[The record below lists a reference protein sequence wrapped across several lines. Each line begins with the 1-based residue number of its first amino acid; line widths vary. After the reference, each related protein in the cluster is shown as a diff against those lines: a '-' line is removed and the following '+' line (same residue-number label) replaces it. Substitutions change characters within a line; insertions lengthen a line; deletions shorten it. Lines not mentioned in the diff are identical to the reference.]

1 MGRPGRGSHKL
12 MGDNGRMEQD
22 AGGAE
27 RGRLDE
33 ANRGS
38 VPWRDWGP
46 YLAERA
52 WGSVREDYSADGDA
66 WASFPHDHARSRT
79 YRWNE
84 DGMAGF
90 SDLDQNWCLSLALWN
105 GVDPILKERMFG
117 LAGEQGNH
125 GEDVKEYWWY
135 TDGTPTHSWNSWR
148 YHYPQGRFPYEDL
161 IATNAARSKLEPEY
175 ELLDTGVFDD
185 SRYWVVTVDYA
196 KDGPHDLLM
205 QITVENAGPET
216 AQLRVLPTLWFRN
229 TWAWGYEGITTPSI
243 RADGN
248 HIVARSAKAGML
260 RLAGDGSPRLLFC
273 DNETNTARLY
283 AQPGGPAYPKD
294 GINDFVVTGSAS
306 INPEQAGT
314 KAALDY
320 TVTVEP
326 GERSVIRVRLTGAD
340 STRGDAT
347 GPTAEPNLGPGFAR
361 VVAARRDEADDYWS
375 SITPAGTD
383 AEEAQVL
390 RQAMAGLLWSK
401 QFFHFDV
408 KRWMDGDPASPPPP
422 AGRSLVRNGDWRHLN
437 AHDVILMPDTW
448 EYPWF
453 AAWDLAFHC
462 VTLAHVDPAFAKA
475 QLILMLRE
483 WYMHPSGQLP
493 AYEWNFS
500 DVNPPTHAWAALQVF
515 LIDGGTDFAFLAK
528 VFHKLLMNFTWW
540 ANNKDHG
547 DNNLFEGGFMGLD
560 NIAPLNRSTLPESV
574 GTLEQ
579 ADSTAWMAMYALDLL
594 AIALR
599 LAGQDDSYED
609 VATKFAEHFLR
620 IAASVNDSGMW
631 NEDDAYFYDILHRAD
646 GQDVPLKVRSLVGLV
661 PVVASLVYRD
671 SSVETLP
678 GFRERFD
685 WFIDNNPEFAASVH
699 VRGDGEERTTLLALV
714 SPDRLQRILNQVVDE
729 AGLLSPHGIR
739 SISAYHRDHPFVVE
753 VNETAASVD
762 YEPAESTTALFGGN
776 SNWRGPVWFPLN
788 VLLIEALRGYD
799 THAPG
804 DVEIEFPLGSGTMVT
819 LDAAADALSSR
830 LVSLF
835 LVGEDGRRPSDSRYR
850 MLSSDPRWKP
860 HLLFYEY
867 FDGDTGEGLG
877 ASHQTGWTAL
887 VAHLI
892 LRSSTRRVHQ

>member
-1 MGRPGRGSHKL
+1 MGENVR
-12 MGDNGRMEQD
+12 MGQD
-22 AGGAE
+22 GAAE
-27 RGRLDE
+27 RRRLHE
-33 ANRGS
+33 ADTGS
-38 VPWRDWGP
+38 VGWRDWGP

-90 SDLDQNWCLSLALWN
+90 SDLSQNWCLSLALWN

-117 LAGEQGNH
+117 LAGNQGNH

-161 IATNAARSKLEPEY
+161 IETNEARSKLEPEY
-175 ELLDTGVFDD
+175 ELLDTGIFDD
-185 SRYWVVTVDYA
+185 SRYWIVTVDYA

-216 AQLRVLPTLWFRN
+216 AQLHVLPTLWFRN
-229 TWAWGYEGITTPSI
+229 TWAWGYEGIVKPSLC
-243 RADGN
+243 ADGEQ
-248 HIVARSAKAGML
+248 IVACSAKAGTL
-260 RLAGDGSPRLLFC
+260 RLTGDGCPKLLFC
-273 DNETNTARLY
+273 DNETNIARLY
-283 AQPGGPAYPKD
+283 DQAGGPGFPKD
-294 GINDFVVTGSAS
+294 GINDFVVNGSAS
-306 INPEQAGT
+306 VNPEQTGT

-320 TVTVEP
+320 TLSLEP
-326 GERSVIRVRLTGAD
+326 GKKSVIRVRLSGAAPGVTPAAGTPGLD
-340 STRGDAT
+340 
-347 GPTAEPNLGPGFAR
+347 LGAGFDR
-361 VVAARRDEADDYWS
+361 VVAARRAEADEYWVS
-375 SITPAGTD
+375 VTPDGTD
-383 AEEAQVL
+383 ADEAHVL

-408 KRWMDGDPASPPPP
+408 KRWIDGDPSSPPPP
-422 AGRSLVRNGDWRHLN
+422 AGRALVRNGSWRHLN

-462 VTLAHVDPAFAKA
+462 VTLAHIDPSFAKA

-515 LIDGGTDFAFLAK
+515 LIDGGTDFTFLAK

-540 ANNKDHG
+540 TNNKDHG

-560 NIAPLNRSTLPESV
+560 TIAPLNRSTLPESV

-594 AIALR
+594 TIALR
-599 LAGQDDSYED
+599 LAGQDESYED
-609 VATKFAEHFLR
+609 VATTFAEHFLR
-620 IAASVNDSGMW
+620 IAASVNASGMW
-631 NEDDAYFYDILHRAD
+631 DEDDAYFYDLLHLAD
-646 GQDVPLKVRSLVGLV
+646 GRDVPLKVRSLVGLV
-661 PVVASLVYRD
+661 PVVASLVYRA
-671 SSVETLP
+671 SSVATLP
-678 GFRERFD
+678 GFLERLD
-685 WFIDNNPEFAASVH
+685 WFVDNNPEFAASLH
-699 VRGDGEERTTLLALV
+699 VRGNGNGNEGTSLLALV
-714 SPDRLQRILNQVVDE
+714 SPDRLRRILSQVFDE
-729 AGLLSPHGIR
+729 TGMLSPYGIR
-739 SISAYHRDHPFVVE
+739 SISAYHRDHPFVAE
-753 VNETAASVD
+753 VNGITASVD
-762 YEPAESTTALFGGN
+762 YEPAESTTGLFGGN

-788 VLLIEALRGYD
+788 VLLIEALRSYD
-799 THAPG
+799 THEPG
-804 DVEIEFPLGSGTMVT
+804 EIVVEFPLGSGTRVT

-835 LVGEDGRRPSDSRYR
+835 LAGDDGSRPSDSRYR
-850 MLSSDPRWKP
+850 LLSTDARWRNQ
-860 HLLFYEY
+860 LLFYEY
-867 FDGDTGEGLG
+867 FDGDTGAGLG

-892 LRSSTRRVHQ
+892 LRNNK